1 MFHSDTE
8 EREKQLALLQKKVKE
23 LQRLW
28 DSRKKVKAF
37 NTSDTQLIYVFIDR
51 AQATFDVA
59 DKDYKSEEPDGP
71 PEIGYFTSSVSC
83 RQPVISF

>member
-1 MFHSDTE
+1 MFRSNTE

-23 LQRLW
+23 L
-28 DSRKKVKAF
+28 RKAARQSKKGKAF